1 MEFACRTSS
10 FDFVALWMTN
20 AKRFECWFLHFLFPF
35 SPSFHAA
42 IPSEAIPVLGLCT
55 LHQHWLIDS
64 LNYRKL
70 HATMCWL
77 LDMELFMEWTMS
89 GLSLWQHECTLRLID
104 IRPGNPCGMSAAFVA
119 CSLDA
124 TIFSSFWMFFLT
136 CSFFV
141 ELFKELDLDSLI
153 LVVCIESGNCACKIF
168 FHWHVSS
175 MCLHKEISQP
185 HGCLLPAGE
194 VCWK

>member
-1 MEFACRTSS
+1 MLLYLNCFCEAIGTI
-10 FDFVALWMTN
+10 FDNGVCLQNLVFLVLWRCQWQN
-20 AKRFECWFLHFLFPF
+20 AKRFECCFLHFLVPF

-42 IPSEAIPVLGLCT
+42 IPSEAIPVLVLCT

-64 LNYRKL
+64 LKYRKL

-89 GLSLWQHECTLRLID
+89 DLSLWQHECTLRLID

-153 LVVCIESGNCACKIF
+153 LMVCMQDI
-168 FHWHVSS
+168 
-175 MCLHKEISQP
+175 
-185 HGCLLPAGE
+185 LPLTR
-194 VCWK
+194 VLYVFT